1 MVMETRLRTVL
12 GIIAQKGAKGT
23 RLHQDR
29 IGANAGNM
37 AMVAEFES
45 FHHATSVFDQLWKD
59 PLFLE
64 INQQR
69 QSDPAGTPFGPVFMR
84 NVCGKPDISA
94 GCHIYRN
101 YKI

>member
-1 MVMETRLRTVL
+1 
-12 GIIAQKGAKGT
+12 
-23 RLHQDR
+23 
-29 IGANAGNM
+29 
-37 AMVAEFES
+37 MVAVFES

-84 NVCGKPDISA
+84 DVCGKPDISA
-94 GCHIYRN
+94 SCHVYRN
-101 YKI
+101 YKLERKNLD